1 MPVNPVPDGYHSIT
15 PYLICDGAAKAIDF
29 YREAFGATEV
39 MRMPAP
45 GGRIGHAEIQIGDS
59 KVMLADEHP
68 EIGARSPKSIG
79 GTAVGIT
86 LYLPDVD
93 AVWRKALAAG
103 ATEVM
108 PLQDKFYGDRMGTL
122 QDPFGHVW
130 YVATHVEDVAPE
142 EMERRAKAQ
151 HGG

>member
-1 MPVNPVPDGYHSIT
+1 MPVKPVPDGYHSIT
-15 PYLICDGAAKAIDF
+15 PYLICDGAAQAIDF
-29 YREAFGATEV
+29 YREVFGATEV

-86 LYLPDVD
+86 LYLPGVD
-93 AVWRKALAAG
+93 AVWKKALGAG
-103 ATEVM
+103 ATEVI

-122 QDPFGHVW
+122 RDPFGHLW
-130 YVATHVEDVAPE
+130 YVATHVEDVSPE
-142 EMERRAKAQ
+142 EMERRARAQ
-151 HGG
+151 HGA